1 MSKGIHKCQFFDTV
15 WPMWPRATVA
25 KGYGIVVLATLGCA
39 SLCPP
44 AYTLAIPREAL
55 SSSYSLWLHWCSSA
69 ARTAS
74 RHRSRNTPAPSQ
86 KHSRAKVPE
95 PLAMHALSAKS
106 YRLDDSRGQR
116 LKRTCDKLIIDENE
130 HVFVFMVRYMP
141 AGAISFDI
149 VLAGTFYF
157 RMLSARAS
165 NSERAIA
172 MLYEF
177 K

>member
-1 MSKGIHKCQFFDTV
+1 MMPSTV
-15 WPMWPRATVA
+15 YIP
-25 KGYGIVVLATLGCA
+25 
-39 SLCPP
+39 
-44 AYTLAIPREAL
+44 AIPRAAL
-55 SSSYSLWLHWCSSA
+55 SSSYSLWLHWRSSA

-74 RHRSRNTPAPSQ
+74 RHRSRDTLAPSQ

-116 LKRTCDKLIIDENE
+116 LKRACDKSIIDKNE
-130 HVFVFMVRYMP
+130 HVFVYMVRYMP

-157 RMLSARAS
+157 RMLSARTS
-165 NSERAIA
+165 NSERTIA

>member
-1 MSKGIHKCQFFDTV
+1 MLILNCFRLH
-15 WPMWPRATVA
+15 P
-25 KGYGIVVLATLGCA
+25 
-39 SLCPP
+39 
-44 AYTLAIPREAL
+44 AIPRAAL
-55 SSSYSLWLHWCSSA
+55 SNSYSPWLHWGSLA
-69 ARTAS
+69 AHTAS
-74 RHRSRNTPAPSQ
+74 RHRSRNTSAPSQ

-116 LKRTCDKLIIDENE
+116 LKRACDISIIDENE
-130 HVFVFMVRYMP
+130 HVFVYMVRYMP

-157 RMLSARAS
+157 RMLSARTS
-165 NSERAIA
+165 NSERVIA
-172 MLYEF
+172 MLYDF

>member
-1 MSKGIHKCQFFDTV
+1 M
-15 WPMWPRATVA
+15 
-25 KGYGIVVLATLGCA
+25 
-39 SLCPP
+39 
-44 AYTLAIPREAL
+44 AYLPTYTPAIPRAAP
-55 SSSYSLWLHWCSSA
+55 SSSYSLWLHWRSSA
-69 ARTAS
+69 ASTAS
-74 RHRSRNTPAPSQ
+74 RRRSRNTSAPSQ

-116 LKRTCDKLIIDENE
+116 LKRACDKSIIDENE
-130 HVFVFMVRYMP
+130 HVFVYMVRYMP

-157 RMLSARAS
+157 RILSARAS

>member
-1 MSKGIHKCQFFDTV
+1 MMPSTV
-15 WPMWPRATVA
+15 YIP
-25 KGYGIVVLATLGCA
+25 
-39 SLCPP
+39 
-44 AYTLAIPREAL
+44 AIPRAAL
-55 SSSYSLWLHWCSSA
+55 SSSYSLWLHWGSLA

-74 RHRSRNTPAPSQ
+74 RHRSRDTLAPSQ
-86 KHSRAKVPE
+86 KHSGAKAPE

-116 LKRTCDKLIIDENE
+116 LKRACDKSIIDKNE
-130 HVFVFMVRYMP
+130 HVFVYMVRYMP

-157 RMLSARAS
+157 RMLSARTS
-165 NSERAIA
+165 NSERTIA

>member
-1 MSKGIHKCQFFDTV
+1 MRYRWSSILFNVSHICVKRHTK
-15 WPMWPRATVA
+15 
-25 KGYGIVVLATLGCA
+25 KLASGSMRPLTMPLSPVCT
-39 SLCPP
+39 P
-44 AYTLAIPREAL
+44 AIPRAAL
-55 SSSYSLWLHWCSSA
+55 NSSYSLWLHWRSSA
-69 ARTAS
+69 ASTTL
-74 RHRSRNTPAPSQ
+74 RHRSRNTSAPSQ
-86 KHSRAKVPE
+86 KHSRAKSPE

-116 LKRTCDKLIIDENE
+116 LKWACDKSIIEENE
-130 HVFVFMVRYMP
+130 HVFVYMVRYMP

-149 VLAGTFYF
+149 VLAATFYF
-157 RMLSARAS
+157 RMLSARTS

>member
-1 MSKGIHKCQFFDTV
+1 MA
-15 WPMWPRATVA
+15 R
-25 KGYGIVVLATLGCA
+25 
-39 SLCPP
+39 PP
-44 AYTLAIPREAL
+44 VYTLTILRAAL
-55 SSSYSLWLHWCSSA
+55 NSSYSLWLHWYSSV

-74 RHRSRNTPAPSQ
+74 RHRSRNTSAPLQ
-86 KHSRAKVPE
+86 KHSRAKAPE

-116 LKRTCDKLIIDENE
+116 LKRAWDKSIIDENE
-130 HVFVFMVRYMP
+130 HVFVYMVRYMP
-141 AGAISFDI
+141 AGTISFDI
-149 VLAGTFYF
+149 VPAGTIYF
-157 RMLSARAS
+157 RMLSARTS

>member
-1 MSKGIHKCQFFDTV
+1 M
-15 WPMWPRATVA
+15 
-25 KGYGIVVLATLGCA
+25 
-39 SLCPP
+39 
-44 AYTLAIPREAL
+44 AL
-55 SSSYSLWLHWCSSA
+55 SSSYSLWLHWGSLA
-69 ARTAS
+69 AHTAS
-74 RHRSRNTPAPSQ
+74 RRRSRNTSAPSQ

-116 LKRTCDKLIIDENE
+116 LKRAGNESITNENE
-130 HVFVFMVRYMP
+130 HVFVYMVRYMS

-157 RMLSARAS
+157 CMLSVRAS
-165 NSERAIA
+165 NSERAVA

>member
-1 MSKGIHKCQFFDTV
+1 M
-15 WPMWPRATVA
+15 
-25 KGYGIVVLATLGCA
+25 
-39 SLCPP
+39 
-44 AYTLAIPREAL
+44 AYLPTYIPAIPRAAL
-55 SSSYSLWLHWCSSA
+55 SSSYSLWLHWGSLA

-74 RHRSRNTPAPSQ
+74 RHRSRNASAPSQ
-86 KHSRAKVPE
+86 KRLRAKVPE

-116 LKRTCDKLIIDENE
+116 LKRACDKSIIDENE
-130 HVFVFMVRYMP
+130 HVFVYMLRYMP

-157 RMLSARAS
+157 RILSARAS

>member
-1 MSKGIHKCQFFDTV
+1 MAYLPTYTPAI
-15 WPMWPRATVA
+15 PRAT
-25 KGYGIVVLATLGCA
+25 
-39 SLCPP
+39 
-44 AYTLAIPREAL
+44 L

-69 ARTAS
+69 ACTAS
-74 RHRSRNTPAPSQ
+74 RHRSRNTSAPSQ

-95 PLAMHALSAKS
+95 PLAMQALSAKS

-116 LKRTCDKLIIDENE
+116 LKRARDKSIINENE
-130 HVFVFMVRYMP
+130 HMFVYMVRYMP

>member
-1 MSKGIHKCQFFDTV
+1 MMPSTV
-15 WPMWPRATVA
+15 YIP
-25 KGYGIVVLATLGCA
+25 
-39 SLCPP
+39 
-44 AYTLAIPREAL
+44 AIPRAAL
-55 SSSYSLWLHWCSSA
+55 SSSYSLWLHWGSLA

-74 RHRSRNTPAPSQ
+74 RRRSRDTSAPSQ

-116 LKRTCDKLIIDENE
+116 LKRACDKSIIDKNE

-157 RMLSARAS
+157 RMLSARTS
-165 NSERAIA
+165 NSERTIA

>member
-1 MSKGIHKCQFFDTV
+1 MAYLPTYIPV
-15 WPMWPRATVA
+15 IPRA
-25 KGYGIVVLATLGCA
+25 
-39 SLCPP
+39 
-44 AYTLAIPREAL
+44 AL
-55 SSSYSLWLHWCSSA
+55 SSSYSLWLHWGSLA

-74 RHRSRNTPAPSQ
+74 RHRSRNASAPAQ
-86 KHSRAKVPE
+86 KRLRAKVPE
-95 PLAMHALSAKS
+95 PLAMYALSAKS

-116 LKRTCDKLIIDENE
+116 LERACDKSIIDENE
-130 HVFVFMVRYMP
+130 HVFVYMLRYMP
-141 AGAISFDI
+141 AGAILFDI
-149 VLAGTFYF
+149 VLASTFYF

>member
-1 MSKGIHKCQFFDTV
+1 MARPPVYTLTI
-15 WPMWPRATVA
+15 PRA
-25 KGYGIVVLATLGCA
+25 
-39 SLCPP
+39 
-44 AYTLAIPREAL
+44 AL
-55 SSSYSLWLHWCSSA
+55 SSSYSLLLHWRSSA

-74 RHRSRNTPAPSQ
+74 RHRSRNTSAPSQ
-86 KHSRAKVPE
+86 KHSRAKAPE
-95 PLAMHALSAKS
+95 PLAMQALSAKS

-116 LKRTCDKLIIDENE
+116 LKRARDKSIIDENE
-130 HVFVFMVRYMP
+130 HVFVYMVRYMP

-157 RMLSARAS
+157 RMLSVRTS
-165 NSERAIA
+165 NSERTIA

>member
-1 MSKGIHKCQFFDTV
+1 MARPPVYTPTIL
-15 WPMWPRATVA
+15 RA
-25 KGYGIVVLATLGCA
+25 
-39 SLCPP
+39 
-44 AYTLAIPREAL
+44 AL
-55 SSSYSLWLHWCSSA
+55 SSSYSLWLHWYSSV

-74 RHRSRNTPAPSQ
+74 RHRSRNTSAPSQ

-95 PLAMHALSAKS
+95 PLAMQALSAKS

-116 LKRTCDKLIIDENE
+116 LKRAWDKSIIDENE
-130 HVFVFMVRYMP
+130 HVFVYMVRYMP

-157 RMLSARAS
+157 RMLSARTS
-165 NSERAIA
+165 NSERAVA

>member
-1 MSKGIHKCQFFDTV
+1 MRYRWSSILFNVSHICVKRHTK
-15 WPMWPRATVA
+15 
-25 KGYGIVVLATLGCA
+25 KLASGSMRPLTMPL
-39 SLCPP
+39 SP
-44 AYTLAIPREAL
+44 AYAVAIPRAAL
-55 SSSYSLWLHWCSSA
+55 CSSYSLWLHWCSSA

-74 RHRSRNTPAPSQ
+74 RHRSRNASAPSQ
-86 KHSRAKVPE
+86 KHSRAKAPE

-116 LKRTCDKLIIDENE
+116 LKRAWDKSIIDENE
-130 HVFVFMVRYMP
+130 HVFVYMVRYMP

-157 RMLSARAS
+157 RMLSVRTS
-165 NSERAIA
+165 NSERTIA

>member
-1 MSKGIHKCQFFDTV
+1 MESRSQAGIILPTTLLRSRVAGAFV
-15 WPMWPRATVA
+15 YAPAIPRAT
-25 KGYGIVVLATLGCA
+25 
-39 SLCPP
+39 
-44 AYTLAIPREAL
+44 L

-74 RHRSRNTPAPSQ
+74 RHRSRNTSAPSQ
-86 KHSRAKVPE
+86 KHSRAKTPD
-95 PLAMHALSAKS
+95 PSATHTPSAKS
-106 YRLDDSRGQR
+106 FQLDSSRGQR
-116 LKRTCDKLIIDENE
+116 LKQARDKSIIDENE
-130 HVFVFMVRYMP
+130 HVFVYMVRYMP

-149 VLAGTFYF
+149 VLAGAFYF

>member
-1 MSKGIHKCQFFDTV
+1 M
-15 WPMWPRATVA
+15 
-25 KGYGIVVLATLGCA
+25 
-39 SLCPP
+39 
-44 AYTLAIPREAL
+44 AYLPICTSAIPRAAL
-55 SSSYSLWLHWCSSA
+55 SSSYSLWSHWRCLAVS
-69 ARTAS
+69 TALQ
-74 RHRSRNTPAPSQ
+74 HRSRNTSAPSQ

-116 LKRTCDKLIIDENE
+116 LKRACDKSIIDENE

-157 RMLSARAS
+157 RMLSARTS

>member
-1 MSKGIHKCQFFDTV
+1 MTH
-15 WPMWPRATVA
+15 
-25 KGYGIVVLATLGCA
+25 
-39 SLCPP
+39 PP
-44 AYTLAIPREAL
+44 VCTPAIPRAAL
-55 SSSYSLWLHWCSSA
+55 SSSYSLWLHWGSLA

-74 RHRSRNTPAPSQ
+74 RHRPRDTLAPSQ
-86 KHSRAKVPE
+86 KHSRAKVTE
-95 PLAMHALSAKS
+95 PLAMQALSAKS

-116 LKRTCDKLIIDENE
+116 LKRARDKSIIDENE
-130 HVFVFMVRYMP
+130 HVFVYMVRYMP

-172 MLYEF
+172 MLYVF